1 MLYVLLVG
9 ILMGLANLI
18 PGVSGGTIALLGG
31 LYERFVGSI
40 SSVSAFKTRKEDVVF
55 LIKIFVG
62 IVIGIFGFS
71 AIIDI
76 SLSKVPS
83 LMYGIF
89 SGLVIGGI
97 PVVFKR
103 IEKFD
108 SSSFSSLIVGCF
120 FVYLVSVLDSG
131 SGKEA
136 VLNHNVM
143 NLMYDFVAGFFGAAA
158 MVLPGLSGAFILL
171 IMGEY
176 TRAIAALRNFDFV
189 IILFIGV
196 GVIIGIVFVSRL
208 MKFLMKRFRS
218 QTFAFLMGLM
228 IGSLPDL
235 FTRPGSNS
243 NVLQIVFGVVSGLA
257 VSYLLSIFE
266 KRNRIEP

>member
-1 MLYVLLVG
+1 MLYVVFIG
-9 ILMGLANLI
+9 VLMGLANLI

-40 SSVSAFKTRKEDVVF
+40 SSVSAFKIRKEDVVF
-55 LIKIFVG
+55 LIEIVAG
-62 IVIGIFGFS
+62 IVIGILGFS
-71 AIIDI
+71 TLIDV
-76 SLSKVPS
+76 SLSRVPS

-89 SGLVIGGI
+89 SGLVIGGT

-108 SSSFSSLIVGCF
+108 STSFPFLVIGGLL
-120 FVYLVSVLDSG
+120 VYLVSILGSG
-131 SGKEA
+131 PGKEA
-136 VLNHNVM
+136 VLNHNAAS
-143 NLMYDFVAGFFGAAA
+143 LLYDVFAGFFGAAA

-176 TRAIAALRNFDFV
+176 TRAIAALRHFDFV
-189 IILFIGV
+189 IIVVLGV
-196 GVIIGIVFVSRL
+196 GVILGIVFVSRL

-218 QTFAFLMGLM
+218 QTFAFLLGLM

-235 FTRPGSNS
+235 FMRPGSNS
-243 NVLQIVFGVVSGLA
+243 NVLQIIIGLVSGLA
-257 VSYLLSIFE
+257 ISYLLSMFE
-266 KRNRIEP
+266 KKTE